1 MRQLINLSSKNPFLI
16 IFLFV
21 FIFSDAGFAN
31 QTEQQQKLIQ
41 LKKEIKHLHSDIL
54 GARKK
59 KNQLQ
64 QQLYSSEKAISQI
77 VSHLKVLDQEI
88 TETVENLNDLKWS
101 ENQQTKTL
109 EKNRIVLAKQL
120 RSSYATGRQEYMKLL
135 LNQDDIYL
143 LGRIISY
150 YEYFGQARAKEIQSI
165 KISLEKIKSLRKVIW
180 EKTGELEILRQEQT
194 AKKTELES
202 GQKDKHTILAKLNH
216 DIDFKDNRVKQLSDD
231 AQELEKFLERLR
243 QVLADIPEQAGGQI
257 PFKNFKGKLSWPAKG
272 KLKEKFGQR
281 RQQGKMKWNGVII
294 NARQGQSVRAIYH
307 GRVVFS
313 DWMRGYGMLLILDHG
328 NGFMSLYGHN
338 QSLFRNVGD
347 WISVGEEIA
356 SVGDSGGNA
365 DSGLYFE
372 IRHKGKPVNPAL
384 WCKR

>member
-1 MRQLINLSSKNPFLI
+1 MRSLIHITFRIPFLI
-16 IFLFV
+16 LLFSIIFPGSV
-21 FIFSDAGFAN
+21 FAN
-31 QTEQQQKLIQ
+31 QAEQQEKLTR
-41 LKKEIKHLHSDIL
+41 LKNEIKNLHSDIQ
-54 GARKK
+54 GAQKQK
-59 KNQLQ
+59 SQLE

-77 VSHLKVLDQEI
+77 ISHLKILDQEI
-88 TETVENLNDLKWS
+88 ASTVEKLNDLKWS
-101 ENQQTKTL
+101 EQQQVKTL
-109 EKNRIVLAKQL
+109 EKNRLVLAKQL

-135 LNQDDIYL
+135 LNQDDVYL
-143 LGRIISY
+143 LGRIIAY
-150 YEYFGQARAKEIQSI
+150 YEYFGQARAKEIRLI
-165 KISLEKIKSLRKVIW
+165 KTSLEEIKKLRKVIW
-180 EKTGELEILRQEQT
+180 EKTGELEIMRQEQT
-194 AKKTELES
+194 EKKTALES
-202 GQKDKHTILAKLNH
+202 GQNDKKLVLAKLNR
-216 DIDFKDNRVKQLSDD
+216 DIDFKGSRVKQLSEN

-257 PFKNFKGKLSWPAKG
+257 PFAKFKGQLSWPAQG
-272 KLKEKFGQR
+272 KLREKFGQR

-338 QSLFRNVGD
+338 QSLFRGVGD
-347 WISVGEEIA
+347 WISAGEEIA
-356 SVGDSGGNA
+356 SVGDSGGNT

-372 IRHKGKPVNPAL
+372 IRHKGKPVDPAL